1 MIKYSRI
8 VTSVALCL
16 ACSALGAAQGG
27 GHNRYKWRD
36 SQGNLHYSDSLPSDA
51 SVRGYDVINA
61 SGLVIQH
68 VDRAQTA
75 QERAAARRAA
85 EQNKA
90 SSEQASNTAR
100 ADQQLLAAYPNESDL
115 EHAQQLQLDYLDKGI
130 DAARVDLKNQETSLS
145 DMLDHAA
152 EFDRID
158 KPVPASL
165 ARQVSKMRARTR
177 NQRDAVSRKV
187 AERAQTVR
195 QFADELAHY
204 RKLKAAA
211 DADRQ
216 R

>member
-1 MIKYSRI
+1 MRTLPHIL
-8 VTSVALCL
+8 TTVALCL
-16 ACSALGAAQGG
+16 ACSVVNAAQGG
-27 GHNRYKWRD
+27 GHRYKWRD
-36 SQGNLHYSDSLPSDA
+36 SQGNLHYSDSLPADA
-51 SVRGYDVINA
+51 SMHGYDVINA

-75 QERAAARRAA
+75 EERSAARRAA
-85 EQNKA
+85 EKNKA
-90 SSEQASNTAR
+90 ASDQASNTAR

-115 EHAQQLQLDYLDKGI
+115 EHAQQQQLDYLDKGI
-130 DAARVDLKNQETSLS
+130 EAARVDLKNQEISLA

-152 EFDRID
+152 EFDRAD

-165 ARQVSKMRARTR
+165 ARQVSDMRARTR
-177 NQRDAVSRKV
+177 NERDTVSRKV

-204 RKLKAAA
+204 RELKAAA